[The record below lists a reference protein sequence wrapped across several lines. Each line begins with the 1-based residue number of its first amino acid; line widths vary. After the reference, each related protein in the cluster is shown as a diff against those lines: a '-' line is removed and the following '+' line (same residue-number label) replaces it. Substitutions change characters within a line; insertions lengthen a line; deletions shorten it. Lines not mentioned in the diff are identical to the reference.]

1 MNLAQ
6 ISLDGWIDIAIAL
19 LTVIASI
26 IGALHALLT
35 KNDSRSALAWVV
47 FCLVLPIIGP
57 VTYLIL
63 GINRTRQ
70 RAQGSYQPG
79 DLKGTGKSIREPVGT
94 DFRPYSLIGETV
106 TGYGLHSCDEL
117 TILEN
122 GEAFYPAVIE
132 AISKATERVYLS
144 TYIFQ
149 DGESGGQVVDALKAA
164 RSRGADVRIILD
176 GLGGIAYPP
185 GISRKL
191 RKAKIPFEYFNP
203 IQLLPPSLHINMRN
217 HRKIAVVDSHTTF
230 VGGQNI
236 SDRHLVSRTDNPK
249 CAKDLHFRMRGKIV
263 DDLERAFLR
272 DWNHCTGDDSDSC
285 FHPGNTNKT
294 ESDIWTRL
302 ILDGPNEHLDQLVE
316 VMLGV
321 FSVARSRIWI
331 VTPYFLPGPEIVAAL
346 QGAAL
351 RGVDVRIL
359 LPERTNIHLA
369 HYAAQ
374 HNLRYIMER
383 DLNVFALPAPFIHTK
398 AILVDDLYSL
408 IGSANMDPRSLRLN
422 FELGVE
428 VFSREF
434 ASQLADYIE
443 KNLANAHRVNDK
455 LLGKEPL
462 PIRIRNAVSWLF
474 SPYL

>member
-1 MNLAQ
+1 MSVAQ
-6 ISLDGWIDIAIAL
+6 ISLDGWIDIAVAL
-19 LTVIASI
+19 LTVIASVTA
-26 IGALHALLT
+26 ALHALLT

-47 FCLVLPIIGP
+47 FCLVLPLIGP
-57 VTYLIL
+57 ITYLIL

-79 DLKGTGKSIREPVGT
+79 DLKGTGKSISEPTGT
-94 DFRPYSLIGETV
+94 NFRPYSLIGERV
-106 TGYGLHSCDEL
+106 TGYGLHSCDDL

-132 AISKATERVYLS
+132 AISQARERVYLS

-149 DGESGGQVVDALKAA
+149 DGESGGQVVEALKEAK
-164 RSRGADVRIILD
+164 SHGADVRIILD

-185 GISRKL
+185 GIARKL
-191 RKAKIPFEYFNP
+191 RKARIPFEYFNP

-217 HRKIAVVDSHTTF
+217 HRKIVVVDSHTTF
-230 VGGQNI
+230 IGGQNI
-236 SDRHLVSRTDNPK
+236 SDRHLVSRTNNPK
-249 CAKDLHFRMRGKIV
+249 CAKDLHFRLHGKIV

-285 FHPGNTNKT
+285 FHPANTNKT

-321 FSVARSRIWI
+321 FSVARTRIWL

-351 RGVDVRIL
+351 RGVDVKIL
-359 LPERTNIHLA
+359 LPERSNIHLA

-374 HNLRYIMER
+374 HNLRYIIER
-383 DLNVFALPAPFIHTK
+383 ELDVFFLPAPFIHTK

-434 ASQLADYIE
+434 TSQLAEYIG
-443 KNLANAHRVNDK
+443 KNLAQAKRVNVE

-462 PIRIRNAVSWLF
+462 PIRIRNALSWLF

>member
-1 MNLAQ
+1 MTLPLL
-6 ISLDGWIDIAIAL
+6 SLDGWIDLTIAL

-26 IGALHALLT
+26 WGALHALLT
-35 KNDSRSALAWVV
+35 KNDSRSALAWVA

-57 VTYLIL
+57 ITYLVL

-70 RAQGSYQPG
+70 QAQGSYQPAE
-79 DLKGTGKSIREPVGT
+79 LKGSGKSIKEPEGT
-94 DFRPYSLIGETV
+94 NFRPYSLIGETV

-122 GEAFYPAVIE
+122 GEAFYPALIESIE
-132 AISKATERVYLS
+132 AASDRVFLS

-149 DGESGGQVVDALKAA
+149 DGESGSQVVDSLTEAKA
-164 RSRGADVRIILD
+164 RGVDVRIILD

-191 RKAKIPFEYFNP
+191 RKAGIAFEFFNP
-203 IQLLPPSLHINMRN
+203 IQLLPPSLHVNMRN
-217 HRKIAVVDSHTTF
+217 HRKIVVVDSHTTF
-230 VGGQNI
+230 IGGQNI
-236 SDRHLVSRTDNPK
+236 SDRHLVTRGDNPK

-272 DWNHCTGDDSDSC
+272 DWNHCTGDNSDSC
-285 FHPGNTNKT
+285 FHPGNKNKT
-294 ESDIWTRL
+294 QSDFWTRL
-302 ILDGPNEHLDQLVE
+302 ILDGPNEDLDKLVE

-321 FSVARSRIWI
+321 FSVAKSRIWI
-331 VTPYFLPGPEIVAAL
+331 ATPYFLPGPEIIAAL

-351 RGVDVRIL
+351 RGVDVKIL

-374 HNLRYIMER
+374 HNLRYIVER
-383 DLNVFALPAPFIHTK
+383 DLNVYALPAPFIHTK
-398 AILVDDLYSL
+398 AILVDDNYSL

-428 VFSREF
+428 VFSQQF
-434 ASQLADYIE
+434 AAQIAEYFE
-443 KNLANAHRVNDK
+443 KNLAEAHHVDGK
-455 LLGKEPL
+455 MLGKEFL